1 MHHQQ
6 FGNRKSDIKFTII
19 LLFNY
24 YSFLNSGTC
33 ITQATA
39 GSIGRMKAR

>member
-6 FGNRKSDIKFTII
+6 FCYRKSDIKVTII

-24 YSFLNSGTC
+24 DSFLNSGTC

-39 GSIGRMKAR
+39 GSIGRMKTR